1 MYKVVSIGSKN
12 ILAHSFL
19 ISHLHLIGK
28 IGNMSKAGK
37 ASKSE
42 DLKGQLVSDEESA
55 VLTALEEIAQSGT
68 AQMIEPLIQLYG
80 STRYDS
86 IKKQVA
92 ELLNTLKISGAQAP
106 MLAAIANPAN
116 KSIRKDI
123 IGFMWNSGMQPVDDL
138 AQFTKIAIEGTY
150 EEALECITLLDSIM
164 DPVQE
169 EVLIECI
176 ILLKQH
182 LNGAS
187 KSDKTTLLVQYLGAL
202 ESMRIED

>member
-1 MYKVVSIGSKN
+1 
-12 ILAHSFL
+12 
-19 ISHLHLIGK
+19 
-28 IGNMSKAGK
+28 MSKAGK

-55 VLTALEEIAQSGT
+55 VLSALEEIAQSGT

-80 STRYDS
+80 TTRYDS